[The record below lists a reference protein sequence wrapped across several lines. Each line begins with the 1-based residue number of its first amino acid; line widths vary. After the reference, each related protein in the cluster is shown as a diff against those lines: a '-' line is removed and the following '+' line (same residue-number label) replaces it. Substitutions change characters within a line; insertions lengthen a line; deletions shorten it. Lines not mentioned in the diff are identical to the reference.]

1 MEDIATTIYS
11 AMGIDW
17 TKRIETTPSG
27 RAFQY
32 IEIFSPTQVLAN
44 REVSELFG

>member
-17 TKRIETTPSG
+17 GKTIEATPSG
-27 RAFQY
+27 RAFHY
-32 IEIFSPTQVLAN
+32 IEIFSPTQLLAN
-44 REVSELFG
+44 REISELFG

>member
-1 MEDIATTIYS
+1 MEDIAATIYS

-17 TKRIETTPSG
+17 TKRIEVTPSG
-27 RAFQY
+27 CVFEY
-32 IEIFSPTQVLAN
+32 IERSSSTQVPAS